1 MADEIIIVEK
11 TKKQIAIEVAKGFG
25 IVVGGTAACLAAG
38 WAIGRLTAR
47 LLKDHIGKDE
57 K

>member
-47 LLKDHIGKDE
+47 LLRDHIGKDE
-57 K
+57 